1 MSRSNIGAI
10 VPVKTF
16 SKAKS
21 RLNLPTEQTELICK
35 IMLDSVLRTLSSSNA
50 IEKIILVSKDEQ
62 ALSLG
67 KKFNA
72 VEIYDSAELGVND
85 AVKLGNEYLSENG
98 FETSI
103 VFPQDIPFMQVEDV
117 DTLLG
122 MNQGPNSVL
131 VVPSRKFDGT
141 NALLRMPPKIM
152 ETHYDEDSY
161 RIHLTTA
168 EKKGLTPVL
177 VLIRRIMLDLDDQ
190 DDLKFIL
197 SDTNSEISKS
207 ISSILSNN

>member
-1 MSRSNIGAI
+1 MSRTNIGAI

-16 SKAKS
+16 SRAKS
-21 RLNLPTEQTELICK
+21 RLHLPTEQTELICK
-35 IMLDSVLRTLSSSNA
+35 IMLDSVLHTLSLSST

-72 VEIYDSAELGVND
+72 VEIYDHEELGVNN
-85 AVKLGNEYLSENG
+85 AVKLGDDYLSENG
-98 FETSI
+98 FEASI
-103 VFPQDIPFMQVEDV
+103 VFPQDIPFMQAD
-117 DTLLG
+117 DIDALLG
-122 MNQGPNSVL
+122 MNQGSNSVL

-141 NALLRMPPKIM
+141 NALLRAPPKIM

-161 RIHLTTA
+161 KIHLTTA
-168 EKKGLTPVL
+168 EKKGLTPAL

-197 SDTNSEISKS
+197 SNIDSEFSKS
-207 ISSILSNN
+207 ISSILNTD

>member
-1 MSRSNIGAI
+1 MSRPHVGAI

-21 RLNLPTEQTELICK
+21 RLQISPEKTESICK
-35 IMLDSVLRTLSSSNA
+35 IMLNAVLNTISSSAA

-62 ALSLG
+62 ALSIG

-72 VEIYDSAELGVND
+72 VGIYDSDELGVNN
-85 AVKLGNEYLSENG
+85 AVKLANDYLSENG
-98 FETSI
+98 FESSV
-103 VFPQDIPFMQVEDV
+103 VFPQDIPFMQSEDIE
-117 DTLLG
+117 TLLG
-122 MNQGPNSVL
+122 MNQVPNSVL

-141 NALLRMPPKIM
+141 NALVRMPPQIM

-168 EKKGLTPVL
+168 EKKGITPAL
-177 VLIRRIMLDLDDQ
+177 VLIRRIMLDIDDQ
-190 DDLKFIL
+190 DDLKFVL
-197 SDTNSEISKS
+197 SNINSEISAS
-207 ISSILSNN
+207 ISSILGK

>member
-21 RLNLPTEQTELICK
+21 RLNLPTEQTEVICK

>member
-1 MSRSNIGAI
+1 MPRSNIGAI

-16 SKAKS
+16 SRAKS
-21 RLNLPTEQTELICK
+21 RLHLSSEQTELICK
-35 IMLDSVLRTLSSSNA
+35 TMLNSVLHTLSLSNT
-50 IEKIILVSKDEQ
+50 IKKIILVSKDEQ

-72 VEIYDSAELGVND
+72 VEIYDSAESGVNS
-85 AVKLGNEYLSENG
+85 AVKLGDDYLSENG
-98 FETSI
+98 FDASI
-103 VFPQDIPFMQVEDV
+103 VFPQDIPFMQAEDV
-117 DTLLG
+117 NALLE
-122 MNQGPNSVL
+122 MSQGSNSVL

-141 NALLRMPPKIM
+141 NALLRMPPSIM

-161 RIHLTTA
+161 KIHLTTA
-168 EKKGLTPVL
+168 EKKGLTPAL

-197 SDTNSEISKS
+197 SNTDSEISKS
-207 ISSILSNN
+207 ISSILNNH